1 MLKRKKSIRLRS
13 RLARRKGAEPIFIGP
28 GLFGDYDGDGDAIAI
43 VDIDGNPWPPRKRG
57 VAEDSPG
64 RDDDASGAGEDA
76 VPNDGDHQ
84 AGAGAVSS
92 RTGRWALRSSRN
104 GDRLRSESRKIDL
117 DDENDVLRRLR
128 DVAARCRQPERF
140 YLGVL
145 VFPKKADG
153 WVRVVADQMVPT
165 TEVSPGTLRQRPP
178 SSPGGRKIDLDDE
191 NDVLR
196 RIRDAG
202 DRCREPKRFY
212 LGVLVFPKKA
222 DGRVRVVADH
232 MAPSTNVSPKTPRQ
246 RPPSPPVAQP
256 GLKPPKRLRPRAR
269 DE

>member
-1 MLKRKKSIRLRS
+1 MVGRHKSSGSRPKLIRRPKRRPAVLRNV
-13 RLARRKGAEPIFIGP
+13 
-28 GLFGDYDGDGDAIAI
+28 GLFAGRHNNGFALDRTMRSTSLSNSRVTNLATMRAGPARMSFLTTAMTR
-43 VDIDGNPWPPRKRG
+43 PARAPLG
-57 VAEDSPG
+57 VPA
-64 RDDDASGAGEDA
+64 
-76 VPNDGDHQ
+76 
-84 AGAGAVSS
+84 
-92 RTGRWALRSSRN
+92 GRWALRSSRN

-117 DDENDVLRRLR
+117 DDEDDVLRRLR
-128 DVAARCRQPERF
+128 DVAARCREPERY

-145 VFPKKADG
+145 VFPKDADG
-153 WVRVVADQMVPT
+153 WVRVVAEHMVPT
-165 TEVSPGTLRQRPP
+165 TEVSPKTLRQRPP

-202 DRCREPKRFY
+202 DRCREPKGFY

-232 MAPSTNVSPKTPRQ
+232 MAPSTGTPRQ
-246 RPPSPPVAQP
+246 RPPSPPVTQR
-256 GLKPPKRLRPRAR
+256 GVKPRKRLRPRAR

>member
-1 MLKRKKSIRLRS
+1 MIGRHKSSGSRPKLIRRPKRKPAGPIR
-13 RLARRKGAEPIFIGP
+13 G
-28 GLFGDYDGDGDAIAI
+28 GLFAGCAIHSDGFVIEDDDADDPII
-43 VDIDGNPWPPRKRG
+43 VWGGTRHDSGN
-57 VAEDSPG
+57 
-64 RDDDASGAGEDA
+64 DASGAGEDA
-76 VPNDGDHQ
+76 IANDGDDQ
-84 AGAGAVSS
+84 AGAGAVRSPA
-92 RTGRWALRSSRN
+92 GRWALRSSRN
-104 GDRLRSESRKIDL
+104 GDRLRSESRKIYL

-178 SSPGGRKIDLDDE
+178 SSPGGGKIDLDDE

-222 DGRVRVVADH
+222 DGRVRLVADH

-256 GLKPPKRLRPRAR
+256 GLKPPERLRPRAR